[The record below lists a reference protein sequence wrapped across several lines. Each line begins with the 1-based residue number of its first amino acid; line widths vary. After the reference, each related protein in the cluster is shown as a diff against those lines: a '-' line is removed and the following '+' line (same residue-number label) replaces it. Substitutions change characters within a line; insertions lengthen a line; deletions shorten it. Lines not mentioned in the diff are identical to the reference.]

1 MISRIIS
8 LIWSKAQS
16 IWLPNIAF
24 SSRIESSNVSRKA
37 RIYGDVVLNHSTIDA
52 YTYVAYHTR
61 VIHAHVG
68 KFCSIGRNCEIGMPD
83 HNLNYISSSPIF
95 TSERNATGHSWTEK
109 NCFEEYHDVY
119 LGNDVWIG
127 QGVLVKGGVRIG
139 NGAVVGAGAVV
150 TKDVPPYAIVG
161 GIPARIIRYRFPEDM
176 IKKLESIEWWK
187 LDDNILKENIHLFQN
202 IINETDIDKL
212 SELVQNLK

>member
-1 MISRIIS
+1 MITRIIR

-16 IWLPNIAF
+16 LWLPNIAF
-24 SSRIESSNVSRKA
+24 SSRIENSEVSRKA
-37 RIYGDVVLNHSTIDA
+37 KIYGNVTLDSSTIGA

-95 TSERNATGHSWTEK
+95 TSKRNATGHCWSEK

-127 QGVLVKGGVRIG
+127 QSVLVKGGVRIG

-150 TKDVPPYAIVG
+150 TKDVPPYAVVG

-176 IKKLESIEWWK
+176 ISKLEAMEWWK
-187 LDDNILKENIHLFQN
+187 LDDITLKENIHLFQN
-202 IINETDIDKL
+202 IMDEDGIDKL
-212 SELVQNLK
+212 SKLVQKIK